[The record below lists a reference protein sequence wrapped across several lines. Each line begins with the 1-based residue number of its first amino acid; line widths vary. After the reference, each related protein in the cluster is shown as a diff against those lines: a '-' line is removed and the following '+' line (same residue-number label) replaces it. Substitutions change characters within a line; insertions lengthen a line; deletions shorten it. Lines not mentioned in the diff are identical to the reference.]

1 MNLSS
6 SISSRERLPPDRFE
20 GMGRAH
26 HLLGTMPP
34 GIHTGQ
40 ESIDFRCLIDRTWET
55 TEESNPTAGIDT
67 GWERGLPS
75 GPEMMVASAWSDR
88 PGGPPEGD
96 PVPAKTAAVATP
108 DPPRT
113 RATSR
118 DRGGQGWLRAVDRQH
133 DRIGGE
139 GAPNSEQEAVST
151 GALLSARD
159 DEREDGGRSRTGR
172 PLRPTAPYDPGSGI
186 TGHTKLLTTPRSV
199 APAPVGSASA
209 DASSAFVSIT
219 PSAFRS

>member
-1 MNLSS
+1 MPSS
-6 SISSRERLPPDRFE
+6 GKESLTPQVPACADLPSSTSPRLTISLVAPASVGPACQIMMPDVLLNNRTSISS
-20 GMGRAH
+20 
-26 HLLGTMPP
+26 P
-34 GIHTGQ
+34 GSTSASVQ
-40 ESIDFRCLIDRTWET
+40 TLSSAVDVR
-55 TEESNPTAGIDT
+55 PT
-67 GWERGLPS
+67 P
-75 GPEMMVASAWSDR
+75 
-88 PGGPPEGD
+88 
-96 PVPAKTAAVATP
+96 KTAAVATP

-118 DRGGQGWLRAVDRQH
+118 DCGGQGWLRAVDRQH

-139 GAPNSEQEAVST
+139 GAPNGEEGAVST